1 LSKKQEG
8 EMHEFIDENLGSGQI
23 RPLKSPNVVSFFF
36 VEKKGDTKNRPV
48 QDYRRLNSFTKK
60 NQYPLPLIGEMID
73 RLKNSKYLSKMDVH
87 WGYNN
92 IQIKEGDKWK
102 VAFHMKTG
110 LYEPTVMFFRLTNS
124 PAMFQVFMNE
134 IFKDLIRLGVV
145 KVYMDNILVATV

>member
-1 LSKKQEG
+1 
-8 EMHEFIDENLGSGQI
+8 
-23 RPLKSPNVVSFFF
+23 
-36 VEKKGDTKNRPV
+36 
-48 QDYRRLNSFTKK
+48 
-60 NQYPLPLIGEMID
+60 
-73 RLKNSKYLSKMDVH
+73 MDVH